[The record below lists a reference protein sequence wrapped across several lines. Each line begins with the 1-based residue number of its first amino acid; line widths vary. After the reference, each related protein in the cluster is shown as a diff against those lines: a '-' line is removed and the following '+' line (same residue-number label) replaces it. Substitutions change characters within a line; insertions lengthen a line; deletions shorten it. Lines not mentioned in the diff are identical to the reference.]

1 MAIQNTFTL
10 PPNTNFGAT
19 AFTNAASTQDIH
31 VLVDGVV
38 KAHFTGSGLADK
50 NLGTQIVNSGRGK
63 VQVTVTANGKAS
75 DLVSAQITLVNKL
88 HFALLGSE
96 DSTDADY
103 NDAIVLLNWPLN

>member
-19 AFTNAASTQDIH
+19 AFTNAAYEQHIH
-31 VLVDGVV
+31 VLVDGAV
-38 KAHFTGSGLADK
+38 KAQFTGSGLADK
-50 NLGTQIVNSGRGK
+50 NLGTQIVNSGKGN

-75 DLVSAQITLVNKL
+75 DLVSAQITLANKL
-88 HFALLGSE
+88 HVALLGSE
-96 DSTDADY
+96 DFTDADY